1 MKIKEISSKDNKS
14 LEKLLLETQAKIVK
28 DRFKIASR
36 EMTVVSEIA
45 KSKKLVAQIKT
56 IIREREIIEKEKKQ
70 VQDKT
75 GVEK

>member
-70 VQDKT
+70 VQNKT

>member
-1 MKIKEISSKDNKS
+1 MKIKEISSKDDKS
-14 LEKLLLETQAKIVK
+14 LNKLLLETQAKIVK

-56 IIREREIIEKEKKQ
+56 ILREREIIEKEKKQ
-70 VQDKT
+70 VQNKT